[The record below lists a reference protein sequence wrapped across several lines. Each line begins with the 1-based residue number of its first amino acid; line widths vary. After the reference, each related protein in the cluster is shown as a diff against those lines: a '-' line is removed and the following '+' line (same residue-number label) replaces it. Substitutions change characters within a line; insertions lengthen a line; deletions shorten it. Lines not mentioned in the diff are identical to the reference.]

1 MSGKSDIPCP
11 GGKCQST
18 IQLEEV
24 KQIIKDDNLFAKH
37 EKTRLDKMV
46 AVSNHLVWC
55 PTADCNTICHAETKA
70 TSTSVHCYQCQARFC
85 SRCFQDWHAG
95 NPCRS
100 NASDIPNTKPCP
112 KCQVLIQ
119 KVGGCS
125 VMQCS
130 YCGQKFCWSCEKTD
144 AFCCIRFNF
153 FGHDFIEM
161 VLVLVVL
168 IIETLIVIPLFSKTM
183 ETLILPNR
191 GGVIYTFLKIS
202 TQVVICHTIFF
213 ALRSTFIC
221 HT

>member
-1 MSGKSDIPCP
+1 
-11 GGKCQST
+11 
-18 IQLEEV
+18 
-24 KQIIKDDNLFAKH
+24 
-37 EKTRLDKMV
+37 MV

-119 KVGGCS
+119 KVDGCS

-130 YCGQKFCWSCEKTD
+130 YCGQKFCWSCGKTD

-153 FGHDFIEM
+153 FGHDFIEG
-161 VLVLVVL
+161 VLVVL
-168 IIETLIVIPLFSKTM
+168 IIELFSKTA
-183 ETLILPNR
+183 LLRPFYYS
-191 GGVIYTFLKIS
+191 GLFWALWALWA
-202 TQVVICHTIFF
+202 FF
-213 ALRSTFIC
+213 RYALL
-221 HT
+221 

>member
-18 IQLEEV
+18 FQLQEV

-119 KVGGCS
+119 KVDGCS

-153 FGHDFIEM
+153 FGHDFIEI
-161 VLVLVVL
+161 VLLVL
-168 IIETLIVIPLFSKTM
+168 IIETLIPLS
-183 ETLILPNR
+183 LRLLGLDRLPNFR
-191 GGVIYTFLKIS
+191 FSVWFGFS
-202 TQVVICHTIFF
+202 IFGYGLVRF
-213 ALRSTFIC
+213 AIRKLLSVFG
-221 HT
+221 

>member
-1 MSGKSDIPCP
+1 
-11 GGKCQST
+11 
-18 IQLEEV
+18 
-24 KQIIKDDNLFAKH
+24 
-37 EKTRLDKMV
+37 MV

-119 KVGGCS
+119 KVDGCS

-130 YCGQKFCWSCEKTD
+130 YCGQKFCWSCGKTD

-161 VLVLVVL
+161 ALEVFGRVFITLLLSKIIAMAYTNLENKAITANFQL
-168 IIETLIVIPLFSKTM
+168 IIHAVSYILSILICYAFKTIIPLLSKTM
-183 ETLILPNR
+183 ETLILPNHQ
-191 GGVIYTFLKIS
+191 TWPN
-202 TQVVICHTIFF
+202 Q
-213 ALRSTFIC
+213 
-221 HT
+221 